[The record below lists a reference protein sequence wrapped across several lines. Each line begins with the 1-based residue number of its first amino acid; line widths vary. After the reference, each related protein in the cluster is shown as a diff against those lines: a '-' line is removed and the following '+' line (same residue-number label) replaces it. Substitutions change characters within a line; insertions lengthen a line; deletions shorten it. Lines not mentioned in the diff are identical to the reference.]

1 MVREVGVAFP
11 NDEAT
16 AQLIASRLRAAG
28 IAARVDRG
36 LWGSYQVAPRGQIT
50 VLVDERHV
58 KRAHEILG
66 TQPRPAET
74 PQPMLQFGIVFV
86 IIALAIGAA
95 IIVVL
100 LSRLG

>member
-1 MVREVGVAFP
+1 MREVGVAFP

-16 AQLIASRLRAAG
+16 AQLIASR
-28 IAARVDRG
+28 
-36 LWGSYQVAPRGQIT
+36 
-50 VLVDERHV
+50 

-95 IIVVL
+95 MIVVL

>member
-1 MVREVGVAFP
+1 MDLDLVAK
-11 NDEAT
+11 
-16 AQLIASRLRAAG
+16 
-28 IAARVDRG
+28 AR
-36 LWGSYQVAPRGQIT
+36 
-50 VLVDERHV
+50 
-58 KRAHEILG
+58 EILG

-95 IIVVL
+95 MIVVL